1 MSIKA
6 QADALGFS
14 IIGQLTRV
22 PERDPSRTH
31 LFFADEAGNA
41 YIVHLGVLTIVAAD
55 GSVY

>member
-1 MSIKA
+1 MTA
-6 QADALGFS
+6 WTDALGFS